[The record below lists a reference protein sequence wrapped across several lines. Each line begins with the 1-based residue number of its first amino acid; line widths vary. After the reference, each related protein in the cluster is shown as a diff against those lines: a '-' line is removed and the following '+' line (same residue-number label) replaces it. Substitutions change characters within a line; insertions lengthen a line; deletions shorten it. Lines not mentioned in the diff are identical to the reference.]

1 MLTMKE
7 RRPAFRTTEGWAR
20 SVLLE
25 AGVIH
30 ECEDHGWMKDRADPY
45 ARERALEL
53 AREHAP
59 SGVTPD
65 MAAQTVAE
73 VLDATGDTCP
83 ECT

>member
-1 MLTMKE
+1 M
-7 RRPAFRTTEGWAR
+7 
-20 SVLLE
+20 
-25 AGVIH
+25 IH